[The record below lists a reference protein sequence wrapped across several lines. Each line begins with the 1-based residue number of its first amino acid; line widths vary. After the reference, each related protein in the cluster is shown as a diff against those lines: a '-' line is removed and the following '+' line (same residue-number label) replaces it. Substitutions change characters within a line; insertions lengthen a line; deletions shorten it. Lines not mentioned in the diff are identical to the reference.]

1 MTTDSQADLDR
12 MFCPQSV
19 AIIGASDDPDRI
31 SGRALRYIR
40 QGGFKGPIYPIN
52 SRRDIVQ
59 GLKAYPALENLPE
72 VPDVVLIALPLSL
85 AQQAVKSC
93 ADFGVKA
100 AIIFTGGFAETGEAG
115 AQAQA
120 EIKAI
125 AAAARMRLLGPN
137 CLGMFNS
144 ELGFFALFAS
154 SLDRGLPPS
163 GPAAVVSQ
171 SGAYGQQIAYLA
183 QRRGLGVKYC
193 ITTGNEAD
201 VSVADALMWVAGQP
215 DIRVIMAYAEG
226 IRNGPAF
233 VRALEVAQRNGK
245 QIVFVKVGRSERG
258 AQAVASH
265 TAALAGAD
273 EAFDAVL
280 RQFGAYRADSTDEQ
294 IDVAYVCARGAP
306 LSGRRLGILTV
317 SGGFGV
323 QICDAAISFGLDVPP
338 LPESAKARLSRILP
352 TGSVL
357 NPVDCTGQVVNDT
370 SIIAESLDLM
380 LAEGGY
386 DAVIAF
392 FSTLPLAA
400 SVAENLRRGVMEGI
414 RNHADRLVVLCTVAD
429 SDSVRAYEKGGL
441 LVFED
446 PVRAVRAVA
455 AAMRLTASKRASSDV
470 GDVAVEPASIGQ
482 GPVSE
487 FEAKRLLADALIPVP
502 SEHLVASR
510 GAAVEAAQQ
519 CGSAVAMKI
528 VSPDILHKTEIGG
541 VILNVSGD
549 AAVGEAFDT
558 LMRRAHA
565 AMPSARIDGVLV
577 TPMAPRGVET
587 IIGIKGDPTFGP
599 LVMFGLGGVFVEVF
613 KDVAFRLAPINL
625 EQAHEMITEVKGRAL
640 LEGAR
645 GAGRS
650 DIDAVASALVN
661 ASKFAAANADRIE
674 SVDINPF
681 LVLPAGQGALAL
693 DAAIVPRE
701 PASG

>member
-1 MTTDSQADLDR
+1 
-12 MFCPQSV
+12 
-19 AIIGASDDPDRI
+19 
-31 SGRALRYIR
+31 
-40 QGGFKGPIYPIN
+40 
-52 SRRDIVQ
+52 
-59 GLKAYPALENLPE
+59 
-72 VPDVVLIALPLSL
+72 
-85 AQQAVKSC
+85 
-93 ADFGVKA
+93 
-100 AIIFTGGFAETGEAG
+100 
-115 AQAQA
+115 
-120 EIKAI
+120 
-125 AAAARMRLLGPN
+125 
-137 CLGMFNS
+137 
-144 ELGFFALFAS
+144 
-154 SLDRGLPPS
+154 
-163 GPAAVVSQ
+163 
-171 SGAYGQQIAYLA
+171 
-183 QRRGLGVKYC
+183 
-193 ITTGNEAD
+193 
-201 VSVADALMWVAGQP
+201 
-215 DIRVIMAYAEG
+215 
-226 IRNGPAF
+226 
-233 VRALEVAQRNGK
+233 
-245 QIVFVKVGRSERG
+245 
-258 AQAVASH
+258 
-265 TAALAGAD
+265 
-273 EAFDAVL
+273 
-280 RQFGAYRADSTDEQ
+280 
-294 IDVAYVCARGAP
+294 
-306 LSGRRLGILTV
+306 
-317 SGGFGV
+317 
-323 QICDAAISFGLDVPP
+323 
-338 LPESAKARLSRILP
+338 
-352 TGSVL
+352 
-357 NPVDCTGQVVNDT
+357 
-370 SIIAESLDLM
+370 
-380 LAEGGY
+380 
-386 DAVIAF
+386 
-392 FSTLPLAA
+392 
-400 SVAENLRRGVMEGI
+400 MEGI

-587 IIGIKGDPTFGP
+587 IIGIKRDPTFGP

-625 EQAHEMITEVKGRAL
+625 EHAHDMITEVKGRAL